1 MRKNIK
7 LMKEI
12 KEELNK
18 ERYSMFMDKKAQ
30 YCQDLR
36 TFQLGL
42 RFNAIPIKVLSSYFI
57 NFDKLVLKFIWKGK
71 GLRIVN
77 TNPEGE
83 EQLRRLTLPNFKT

>member
-1 MRKNIK
+1 MKRDFPCSWTRRLNIVK
-7 LMKEI
+7 I
-12 KEELNK
+12 SELSNLV
-18 ERYSMFMDKKAQ
+18 Y
-30 YCQDLR
+30 
-36 TFQLGL
+36 
-42 RFNAIPIKVLSSYFI
+42 RFNAIPIKVLASCFI